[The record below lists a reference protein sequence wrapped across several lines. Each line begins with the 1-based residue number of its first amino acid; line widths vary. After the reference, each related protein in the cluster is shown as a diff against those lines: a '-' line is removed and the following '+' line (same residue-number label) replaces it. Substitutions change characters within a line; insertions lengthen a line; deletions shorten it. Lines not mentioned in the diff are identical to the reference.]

1 MKNLMILNPVSC
13 TGRALKLKPRIEE
26 ILDRLGIDYML
37 HISRSS
43 EDIINTIRKNLN
55 DFSNFISVGGDGTL
69 HHIANAIA
77 KTDKNLGS
85 IPLGSGND
93 IACSLGF
100 SADIENACKAIKRC
114 ITRKIDLGLINSRYY
129 YMGVSG
135 TGFDSVVTDLANN
148 TRFPVKGPV
157 KYKYAVYRTLITFT
171 SKRFYIKYNS
181 KEKTVYGMMLAI
193 GNTDM
198 YGGGMKI
205 TPQANPFDGILDTC
219 ILKRMSKIHFIKTFP
234 QVFEGKHIYDSFV
247 EYFKVNSM
255 EVDSDY
261 NFSVF
266 ADGEYICKLPVRYE
280 VVPKALNVIVNEPSH
295 RSSL

>member
-1 MKNLMILNPVSC
+1 MKNLMILNPASS
-13 TGRALKLKPRIEE
+13 TGRVLKLKPRIEE
-26 ILDRLGIDYML
+26 ILTGLGIDYMM
-37 HISRSS
+37 HISKSS
-43 EDIINTIRKNLN
+43 EDIINTVKKNLN
-55 DFSNFISVGGDGTL
+55 YYSNFISVGGDGTL
-69 HHIANAIA
+69 HYIANVLAG
-77 KTDKNLGS
+77 TGKNLGC

-93 IACSLGF
+93 ISGSLGF
-100 SADIENACKAIKRC
+100 SADIEKACEAIKKC
-114 ITRKIDLGLINSRYY
+114 VTRKMDLGLINSKYY

-135 TGFDSVVTDLANN
+135 AGFDSVVTDLANS
-148 TRFPVKGPV
+148 TKFPVKGPS

-171 SKRFYIKYNS
+171 SKKFYIRYDGE
-181 KEKTVYGMMLAI
+181 EKTLYGMMLAV

-205 TPQANPFDGILDTC
+205 TPSANPFDGILDIC

-234 QVFEGKHIYDSFV
+234 LVFEGKHTGDPFI
-247 EYFKVNSM
+247 EYFKVNNM

-280 VVPKALNVIVNEPSH
+280 VVPEALNIIVNEPSH
-295 RSSL
+295 HSS